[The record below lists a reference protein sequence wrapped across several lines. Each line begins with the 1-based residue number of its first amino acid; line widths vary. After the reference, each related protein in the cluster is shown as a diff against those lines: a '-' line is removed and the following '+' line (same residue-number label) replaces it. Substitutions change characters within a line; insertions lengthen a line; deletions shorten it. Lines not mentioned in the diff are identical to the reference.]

1 MELANLPLEMINE
14 ICKHL
19 NWQDVKNLETAYPS
33 TKYSGAK
40 MDVLNRTIPSIEK
53 KINTILLEIE
63 EIDEYLKLYSH
74 EYFRWLIFDTYLFS
88 VNEKLISLLFTMRY
102 LKYKL
107 SRKKIEINKVR
118 KEYMDVTR
126 WRLS

>member
-1 MELANLPLEMINE
+1 MELPNLPLEMINE

-19 NWQDVKNLETAYPS
+19 NWRDVKNLEIAYPS

-40 MDVLNRTIPSIEK
+40 MDVLNRTIPAIEK

>member
-1 MELANLPLEMINE
+1 MELPNLPLEMINE

-19 NWQDVKNLETAYPS
+19 NWRDVKNLEIAYPS

-40 MDVLNRTIPSIEK
+40 MDVLNRTIPAIEK

-118 KEYMDVTR
+118 KEYMDLTR

>member
-1 MELANLPLEMINE
+1 MELPNLPLEMINE

-19 NWQDVKNLETAYPS
+19 NWRDVKNLEIAYPS

>member
-1 MELANLPLEMINE
+1 
-14 ICKHL
+14 
-19 NWQDVKNLETAYPS
+19 
-33 TKYSGAK
+33 

-63 EIDEYLKLYSH
+63 EIDDYLKLYSH

>member
-1 MELANLPLEMINE
+1 MELPNLPLEMINE

-19 NWQDVKNLETAYPS
+19 NWRDVKNLETAYPS

-40 MDVLNRTIPSIEK
+40 MDVLNRTIPAIEK

-63 EIDEYLKLYSH
+63 EIDDYLKLYSH

-118 KEYMDVTR
+118 KEYMDVKR
-126 WRLS
+126 WRFT